1 MINFEREVIVMEKKD
16 YTSVYVRYTKSE
28 REELKKIAAER
39 GYLLTTFLRHMIEK
53 GMEAEGIAFK
63 KEN

>member
-1 MINFEREVIVMEKKD
+1 MEKKD
-16 YTSVYVRYTKSE
+16 YTSVYIRVTKND
-28 REELKKIAAER
+28 REELKKIASEH

>member
-1 MINFEREVIVMEKKD
+1 MEKKN
-16 YTSVYVRYTKSE
+16 YTSCYIRYTVEE

-53 GMEAEGIAFK
+53 GMESEGIAFK

>member
-1 MINFEREVIVMEKKD
+1 MEKKD
-16 YTSVYVRYTKSE
+16 YTSVYVRYTKDQ
-28 REELKKIAAER
+28 REELKKIAAEK

-53 GMEAEGIAFK
+53 GMEAEGITFK

>member
-1 MINFEREVIVMEKKD
+1 MEKKD
-16 YTSVYVRYTKSE
+16 YTSVYVRYTKE
-28 REELKKIAAER
+28 DREKLKKIAAER

-53 GMEAEGIAFK
+53 GLEAEGIAFK

>member
-1 MINFEREVIVMEKKD
+1 MKKNDFEREVIEMEKKN
-16 YTSVYVRYTKSE
+16 YTSCYIRYTVEE

-53 GMEAEGIAFK
+53 GMEAEGIEFK
-63 KEN
+63 K

>member
-1 MINFEREVIVMEKKD
+1 MEKKN
-16 YTSVYVRYTKSE
+16 YTSCYIRYTVEE

-53 GMEAEGIAFK
+53 GMEAEGITFK
-63 KEN
+63 KEINLWR

>member
-1 MINFEREVIVMEKKD
+1 MEKKD
-16 YTSVYVRYTKSE
+16 YTSVYIRYLREE
-28 REELKKIAAER
+28 REELKKMAAER

-53 GMEAEGIAFK
+53 GMEAEGITLK

>member
-1 MINFEREVIVMEKKD
+1 MEKKN
-16 YTSVYVRYTKSE
+16 YTSCYIRYTVEE

-53 GMEAEGIAFK
+53 GMEAEGITFK

>member
-1 MINFEREVIVMEKKD
+1 MEKKD
-16 YTSVYVRYTKSE
+16 YTSCYIRYTVKE
-28 REELKKIAAER
+28 REELKKIAAEH

-63 KEN
+63 ERN

>member
-1 MINFEREVIVMEKKD
+1 MEKKD
-16 YTSVYVRYTKSE
+16 YTSVYVRYTKDQ

-53 GMEAEGIAFK
+53 GMETEGIAFK